1 MIYPYDLDVK
11 EHPDHLRYHVKAPDY
26 SVFDNKTQFI
36 ALRDL
41 SGDNYKERMSLWVDK
56 YKLGNILWVSY
67 PLIYQD
73 NLKEVVSEIKKRNL
87 YLFDLW
93 GYIPGSGPGGYWQQF
108 VIPDGVLDLF
118 KNELEERWLGMDN
131 GEQDGRYVGS
141 FAPRMYPM
149 GSDRKQQ
156 YFNFQRH
163 FQEMGNQLGNKLATL
178 VSLNF
183 GHYFLKEGIY
193 TLIGAKQLKDFP
205 ILRSIIHLYAEQES
219 NMVYIGLEMLP
230 FGTMGLEEL

>member
-1 MIYPYDLDVK
+1 MKTFIYIFLLCSSYCCLFAQNKVIYPYDLDVK

-87 YLFDLW
+87 YLMR
-93 GYIPGSGPGGYWQQF
+93 I
-108 VIPDGVLDLF
+108 
-118 KNELEERWLGMDN
+118 
-131 GEQDGRYVGS
+131 
-141 FAPRMYPM
+141 
-149 GSDRKQQ
+149 
-156 YFNFQRH
+156 
-163 FQEMGNQLGNKLATL
+163 
-178 VSLNF
+178 
-183 GHYFLKEGIY
+183 
-193 TLIGAKQLKDFP
+193 
-205 ILRSIIHLYAEQES
+205 RS
-219 NMVYIGLEMLP
+219 
-230 FGTMGLEEL
+230 